1 MSKLRVARSATADLD
16 ELWTYIATVGSVEA
30 AERFVSYLTSKFL
43 LLARNPGLGRNR
55 SDLRPGLRSFPVG
68 NYRIYYR
75 RQARGVVRIL
85 HVRHAA
91 RDETKLFP
99 KT

>member
-16 ELWTYIATVGSVEA
+16 EIWTYLARGGSVEA
-30 AERFVSYLTSKFL
+30 AERFVSYLTSQFT
-43 LLARNPGLGRNR
+43 LLARNPGLGRKR
-55 SDLRPGLRSFPVG
+55 SDLRPGLLSFPVG

-75 RQARGVVRIL
+75 RQAGGVVRIL

-91 RDETKLFP
+91 RDERKLFP
-99 KT
+99 KS